1 MVRVGDLASDI
12 AALHRMIER
21 IKALPAQ
28 PEGTLALAL
37 QADLLTMNTVL
48 EETNSE
54 LLQLSGICEDVEFYP
69 DLDPGVAIFERAQ
82 LLDRALEREGHP
94 AYFSRLGQEESLIFG
109 NAFMQALARQAN
121 PGNPILALRTV
132 VDLMDGHQSLEQLLQ
147 IDLSQLLPPAQVQQ
161 NSDPRF
167 VTHSPRVGNQ

>member
-1 MVRVGDLASDI
+1 M
-12 AALHRMIER
+12 
-21 IKALPAQ
+21 
-28 PEGTLALAL
+28 
-37 QADLLTMNTVL
+37 
-48 EETNSE
+48 
-54 LLQLSGICEDVEFYP
+54 
-69 DLDPGVAIFERAQ
+69 AIFERAQ

-147 IDLSQLLPPAQVQQ
+147 I
-161 NSDPRF
+161 
-167 VTHSPRVGNQ
+167 